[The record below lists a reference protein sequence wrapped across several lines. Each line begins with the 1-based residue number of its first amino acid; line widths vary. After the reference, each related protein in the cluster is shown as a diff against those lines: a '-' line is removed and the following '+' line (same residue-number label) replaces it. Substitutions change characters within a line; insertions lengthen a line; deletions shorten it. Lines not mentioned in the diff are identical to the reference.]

1 MIVSRADAARATDL
15 GRLVACRGVDARLE
29 RLLLV
34 LRVRKVIGAVRK
46 EWFRGVSIGCNRQ
59 ECFRLGNLL

>member
-46 EWFRGVSIGCNRQ
+46 E
-59 ECFRLGNLL
+59 